1 MPKVKSKPSGK
12 DNENQMKIQII
23 TPDKTL
29 FEGEAELVQ
38 LPGLDGS
45 FELLNNHAPLISALK
60 QGVVKIITIE
70 EKKEDNEQFFE
81 IRGGVIEVVR
91 NKVLILAE

>member
-1 MPKVKSKPSGK
+1 MKV
-12 DNENQMKIQII
+12 QII

-29 FEGEAELVQ
+29 FKGEAKLVQ

-45 FELLNNHAPLISALK
+45 FELLKNHAPLISALK
-60 QGVVKIITIE
+60 KGSVKIKTE
-70 EKKEDNEQFFE
+70 AEKEQFFE
-81 IRGGVIEVVR
+81 IRGGVIEVIK

>member
-1 MPKVKSKPSGK
+1 MKV
-12 DNENQMKIQII
+12 QII

-29 FEGEAELVQ
+29 FEGDAKLVQ
-38 LPGLDGS
+38 LPGTDGS

-60 QGVVKIITIE
+60 KGLVKIKDDD
-70 EKKEDNEQFFE
+70 EKEQFFE
-81 IRGGVIEVVR
+81 IRGGVIEVIK

>member
-1 MPKVKSKPSGK
+1 
-12 DNENQMKIQII
+12 MKIQII

-29 FEGEAELVQ
+29 FEGEAGLVQ

-45 FELLNNHAPLISALK
+45 FELLENHAPMISALK
-60 QGVVKIITIE
+60 KGSVKIKTE
-70 EKKEDNEQFFE
+70 GEKEQFFE
-81 IRGGVIEVVR
+81 IRGGVIEVIK

>member
-1 MPKVKSKPSGK
+1 M
-12 DNENQMKIQII
+12 NIQII

-29 FEGEAELVQ
+29 FEGEAKLVQ

-45 FELLNNHAPLISALK
+45 FELLTNHAPMISALK
-60 QGVVKIITIE
+60 EGSVKIKTDD
-70 EKKEDNEQFFE
+70 DNEQFFE
-81 IRGGVIEVVR
+81 IRGGVVEVIR

>member
-1 MPKVKSKPSGK
+1 M
-12 DNENQMKIQII
+12 NIQII

-29 FEGEAELVQ
+29 FEGEAKLVQ

-45 FELLNNHAPLISALK
+45 FELLENHAPLISALK
-60 QGVVKIITIE
+60 QGSVKIKTDAGKE
-70 EKKEDNEQFFE
+70 EFFE
-81 IRGGVIEVVR
+81 IRGGVIEVIR

>member
-1 MPKVKSKPSGK
+1 MKV
-12 DNENQMKIQII
+12 QII

-29 FEGEAELVQ
+29 FDGEARLVQ

-45 FELLNNHAPLISALK
+45 FELLENHAPIIAALK
-60 QGVVKIITIE
+60 KGSVKIKTGND
-70 EKKEDNEQFFE
+70 KEQFFE
-81 IRGGVIEVVR
+81 IESGVVEVIK

>member
-1 MPKVKSKPSGK
+1 MKV
-12 DNENQMKIQII
+12 QII

-29 FEGEAELVQ
+29 FEGEAKLVQ

-45 FELLNNHAPLISALK
+45 FELLKNHAPLISALK
-60 QGVVKIITIE
+60 KGSVKIKTE
-70 EKKEDNEQFFE
+70 AEKEQFFE
-81 IRGGVIEVVR
+81 IRGGVIEVIK